1 MTVPLMILAVFA
13 VGVGFAVG
21 PTNLFGH
28 FVGRTPRLPD
38 VETEA
43 LNYAMMI
50 VSSLVAIGGILAA
63 WLMYVR
69 QPDLPG
75 KMANAAQGLYQLS
88 LNKFHIDELYDSF
101 ILKPLAGF
109 TAFIRIF
116 DLYVLDGLVDLT
128 GYLLRWCGFR
138 FRPVQNGLV
147 QFYALAMVLGLTVFL
162 IALVTRL

>member
-13 VGVGFAVG
+13 VGVGAVLG
-21 PTNLFGH
+21 PTHLFSN
-28 FVGRTPRLPD
+28 FVARTPGLP
-38 VETEA
+38 EMEGEG
-43 LNYAMMI
+43 LNWGMMGI
-50 VSSLVAIGGILAA
+50 SSLIALGGIGVAY
-63 WLMYVR
+63 LMYLR

-75 KMANAAQGLYQLS
+75 RMASAAQGLYQLS
-88 LNKFHIDELYDSF
+88 LNKFHIDELYETF

-109 TAFIRIF
+109 TAFTRIF
-116 DLYVLDGLVDLT
+116 DLYVLDGLVDLI
-128 GYLLRWCGFR
+128 GQLPRLLGFR